1 MKTEDFAFPAML
13 FALILTIALVDMYIS
28 GGYEMVGCSVDSDCR
43 LIYNDCTC
51 EAVLTNDER
60 GTLEGSQECRVNECS
75 IKGVRAVCNDRQVC
89 VKGDGPSDPV
99 FKSKGLKL

>member
-13 FALILTIALVDMYIS
+13 FALILTIALVDMYTS

-51 EAVLTNDER
+51 EAVLKNDER
-60 GTLEGSQECRVNECS
+60 GTLEGDKMCQVNECS
-75 IKGVRAVCNDRQVC
+75 LRGARAVCNNSQVC
-89 VKGDGPSDPV
+89 VRNDSPSDPV
-99 FKSKGLKL
+99 FKSKGLKF